1 LNASEIAYYASKAPT
16 YDEIHQS
23 IPETDMSISTAIFV
37 PDTSAELSACKPDP
51 NGFELHPDDHEEGI
65 HVDLWLR
72 DRDVVT
78 AINAHPEGR
87 RRTDYVRTA
96 IRIGV
101 LALQQAQGRIDT
113 ESVRNEGDRLIAA
126 LENRLAQYQD
136 QLRSVLGGTL
146 KDYFDPD
153 DGRFTERVE
162 RLIRQD
168 GDLEKVIRTQMD
180 VAAVGLKE
188 SIDNQVGPRSSLAQ
202 LLTPGESNALIAA
215 IQRTVDALLTAQ
227 REKVVAEFSL
237 DRQDSALARL
247 LTELRTHHGRVAG
260 DLKDSMATIV
270 SEFSL
275 DKGDSAL
282 SRLINRVEA
291 AQRQISAEFTLDE
304 ENSALS
310 RMRRDLLLMIETI
323 RKESVEFQNTV
334 VAALEAMKARRQEAF
349 ASTRH
354 GKDFEQAVYSF
365 IEDICQK
372 AGDIPEHV
380 GDRVGEIKHCKV
392 GDCVITLGPDCEAA
406 AARIVCEMKEDA
418 SYDLRRSLDEIGTAK
433 ANRKADVGLFIHSS
447 KTAPNGLKRL
457 ARYGNDVVVVWDSDD
472 EGTDAYLCAG
482 LMVSKAL
489 AVRNATANDEIAADI
504 DLLEKAIRE
513 IERQSGFLE
522 EIKTSSSTIKNGA
535 DRILNR
541 VETMRAA
548 FVKQIEALDTQ
559 AGLLRKLVQ

>member
-1 LNASEIAYYASKAPT
+1 
-16 YDEIHQS
+16 
-23 IPETDMSISTAIFV
+23 MSISTAIFV
-37 PDTSAELSACKPDP
+37 PDASTELSACKPDP
-51 NGFELHPDDHEEGI
+51 NGFALGPDDHEKGV

-72 DRDVVT
+72 DRDVVA
-78 AINAHPEGR
+78 AINAQPEGR
-87 RRTDYVRTA
+87 KRTDYIRTA

-126 LENRLAQYQD
+126 LESRLAQYQD

-146 KDYFDPD
+146 KDYFDPN

-162 RLIRQD
+162 RLIKQD

-180 VAAVGLKE
+180 VAALGLKE
-188 SIDNQVGPRSSLAQ
+188 TIDNQVGPRSSLAQ
-202 LLTPGESNALIAA
+202 LLIPGESNALIAA
-215 IQRTVDALLTAQ
+215 IQKTVDTLLIAQ
-227 REKVVAEFSL
+227 REKVVGEFSL

-260 DLKDSMATIV
+260 DLKDSMAAIV

-304 ENSALS
+304 ESSALS

-354 GKDFEQAVYSF
+354 GKDFEQTVYTF
-365 IEDICQK
+365 IEDVCQK
-372 AGDIPEHV
+372 AGDIPENV
-380 GDRVGEIKHCKV
+380 GDRVGDIKHCKV

-406 AARIVCEMKEDA
+406 SARIACEMKEDA
-418 SYDLRRSLDEIGTAK
+418 SYDLRRSLDEISTAR
-433 ANRKADVGLFIHSS
+433 ANRKADVGLFVHST
-447 KTAPNGLKRL
+447 KTAPIGLKRL
-457 ARYGNDVVVVWDSDD
+457 ARYGSDVVVVWDSDD
-472 EGTDAYLCAG
+472 EGTDAYLSAG
-482 LMVSKAL
+482 LMICKAL
-489 AVRNATANDEIAADI
+489 AVRNAAANDEIAADL

-513 IERQSGFLE
+513 IERQSSFLE
-522 EIKTSSSTIKNGA
+522 EIKTSSSTIKNRA
-535 DRILNR
+535 DKILNR

-559 AGLLRKLVQ
+559 ASLLRKFVR

>member
-1 LNASEIAYYASKAPT
+1 MN
-16 YDEIHQS
+16 
-23 IPETDMSISTAIFV
+23 ISTAISV
-37 PDTSAELSACKPDP
+37 PDTSAELSACDPSPDRLGT
-51 NGFELHPDDHEEGI
+51 NSDDAEDAVHI
-65 HVDLWLR
+65 DLWLR

-78 AINAHPEGR
+78 AINALPEGR
-87 RRTDYVRTA
+87 RRTDYIRTA
-96 IRIGV
+96 IRIGI
-101 LALQQAQGRIDT
+101 LALQQAEGRIDAET
-113 ESVRNEGDRLIAA
+113 VRNEGDRLITA
-126 LENRLAQYQD
+126 LEGRLAQYQD
-136 QLRSVLGGTL
+136 QLRSVLGGAL
-146 KDYFDPD
+146 KDYFDPN

-168 GDLEKVIRTQMD
+168 RDLEKVIRTQMD

-188 SIDNQVGPRSSLAQ
+188 AIDNQVGPRSSLAQ
-202 LLTPGESNALIAA
+202 LLTPGESNALVAA
-215 IQRTVDALLTAQ
+215 IQKTVDTLLIAQ
-227 REKVVAEFSL
+227 REKVVGEFSL

-247 LTELRTHHGRVAG
+247 LTELRAHHGRVAS
-260 DLKDSMATIV
+260 DLKDSMVSIV

-275 DKGDSAL
+275 DKEESAL
-282 SRLINRVEA
+282 SRLMDRVEA

-304 ENSALS
+304 EGSALS

-323 RKESVEFQNTV
+323 RKESVEFQNSV

-349 ASTRH
+349 ASARH

-365 IEDICQK
+365 IEDVCQK

-380 GDRVGEIKHCKV
+380 GDRAGEIKHCKV

-406 AARIVCEMKEDA
+406 TARIVCEMKEDA
-418 SYDLRRSLDEIGTAK
+418 SYDLRRSLDEISTAK

-457 ARYGNDVVVVWDSDD
+457 ARYASDVVVVWDSDD
-472 EGTDAYLCAG
+472 EGSDAYLSAG
-482 LMVSKAL
+482 LMICKAL

-513 IERQSGFLE
+513 IERQSSFLE

-535 DRILNR
+535 DKILNR

-559 AGLLRKLVQ
+559 ANLLRKLVQ